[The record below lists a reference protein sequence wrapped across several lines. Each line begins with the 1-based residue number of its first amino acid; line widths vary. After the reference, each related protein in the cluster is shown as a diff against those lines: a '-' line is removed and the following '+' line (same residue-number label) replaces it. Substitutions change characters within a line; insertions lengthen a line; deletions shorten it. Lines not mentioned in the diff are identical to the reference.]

1 MQNGLTYTLDIPAT
15 DRTFL
20 LSLAKRM
27 GWTAKKKSEQHICRL
42 DKAIK
47 VAHEDTLFETRDID
61 VLMNNLSGK

>member
-27 GWTAKKKSEQHICRL
+27 GWTAKKKPEQHICRL
-42 DKAIK
+42 DDKSSPRRYF
-47 VAHEDTLFETRDID
+47 V
-61 VLMNNLSGK
+61 